1 MQKYEKLLQRL
12 NANDPRLTELNF
24 GCTVTLYGGL
34 YYDRLHDK
42 IAEPDILEILLAIRS
57 NTYIKKLILPLHRS
71 TSNEIAYALAKV
83 SVPIL
88 SLSCNK
94 LTDEGAIAIASSPY
108 LRELI
113 ISSSGIGDKSAIA
126 FAENT
131 SLLSL
136 EISCNHI
143 TDIGAKALAS
153 NPTLKTLNLEYN
165 HGITAEGAISFASNT
180 SLTSLN
186 MSGRNIGDE
195 GAEALAKNTCLQKL
209 YLHNNQISDTGAKKL
224 ANNTSLVELDLS
236 SNKIEMAGAK
246 ALAANTILLKLNL
259 ANNKI
264 TTDGALAFANNTSL
278 TSLYVADKA
287 INGRKTTR
295 KINTMLSNNQ
305 LKTAQRSNL
314 FIMSLLKWAKQPEG
328 LLDASVNNI
337 DFKILPVELKTCIL
351 LYLDTATFLS
361 LVGLKHFAHIGKT
374 EQQAY
379 ACMNFIL
386 NNANGIKARLTDN
399 DSPAPI
405 IKEKMPALGE
415 YSNYSKHFSFYKPAP
430 IRAVKENDEPKLK
443 RKRLA

>member
-1 MQKYEKLLQRL
+1 M
-12 NANDPRLTELNF
+12 
-24 GCTVTLYGGL
+24 
-34 YYDRLHDK
+34 HDK

-186 MSGRNIGDE
+186 ISGRNIGDE
-195 GAEALAKNTCLQKL
+195 GAKAFAKNNHLTCLYLGHNNITDAGAKALAKNTCLQKL

-259 ANNKI
+259 SNNKI

>member
-1 MQKYEKLLQRL
+1 
-12 NANDPRLTELNF
+12 
-24 GCTVTLYGGL
+24 
-34 YYDRLHDK
+34 
-42 IAEPDILEILLAIRS
+42 
-57 NTYIKKLILPLHRS
+57 LPLHRS

-186 MSGRNIGDE
+186 ISGRNIGDE
-195 GAEALAKNTCLQKL
+195 GAKAFAKNNHLTCLYLGHNNITDAGAKALAKNTCLQKL

-259 ANNKI
+259 SNNKI